1 MSKQAHRPLAI
12 ALRCSAGRPVTAA
25 RHAAIALVAPVVL
38 VAHMLLGPSGA
49 AGQTTAR
56 TSAAAPTAARSSS
69 PLPAPAGAITA
80 FSAAVTV
87 EAGAIYVGRPGVI
100 PLFPMPG
107 NRQGGVHVFSRTEG
121 SWAQTASVAPDETRR
136 AIAYGEGLDVTGDL
150 MVVGAPSDGT
160 GAVYVYRRALDSW
173 GLQQRLTWSGA
184 GADDRFGA
192 VVVTN
197 GTDIVV
203 GAPGADSGAG
213 VVVVFSGDEAGYT
226 EATTLRT
233 EDAPAGA
240 GFGTAIDIEHDLLAI
255 GAPGGGISLIPGTG
269 APNFQPGSVHLFRGG
284 DGAWSP
290 AGSVAPP
297 DPGPGSLGASVALSG
312 GELFAG
318 APLSAQFMGTVF
330 HFIPS
335 ADGDASEWTLA
346 GAIRAE
352 SPAPMSGFGMAVAAS
367 GNDVVVGT
375 PLAGGGT
382 GGGFAFRRDGAGDWS
397 QVATFGPGGPFAFY
411 GNAVAV
417 GNDVAVVGA
426 PGADFFEGTG
436 FVFRRTE
443 DGWEPEGTIVD
454 DAAGLEAVTGDTS
467 ECEDGAAGGFTCSE
481 VDLVAFVPT
490 TDLGGE
496 RGMIANDL
504 WGWTDPESGREYA
517 IMGRADGTTFVD
529 LSDPGNPV
537 YLGELPLTEG
547 AIANM
552 WRDIKV
558 YDNHAYIVA
567 DNAGAHGVQ
576 VFDLTQLRDVTDPP
590 LTFEAT
596 ALYDG
601 INSAH
606 NIVINEETGFGY
618 VVGASGGGE
627 TCGGGLH
634 MIDLSDPGDPV
645 FAGCF
650 SDANTGGAGTGYSHD
665 AQCVR
670 YHGPDEEYVGREICL
685 GANENALSIAD
696 VTDKDA
702 TVALSA
708 SSYPNTGYLHQGWI
722 TDDHRYFYM
731 NDETDEVGGNVSRTR
746 TLVWDIEDLDD
757 PILVK
762 EHFGTTGASDHNLY
776 VIGDLMYQANY
787 LSGLRI
793 LDISDPES
801 PEEVG
806 FFDTVPFGEDN
817 PGFAGAWSVYP
828 YFESGV
834 VIVSSIKEGLFVLRK
849 RPPRVS

>member
-1 MSKQAHRPLAI
+1 MSTQEHLPHATEPQRRRDGREAT
-12 ALRCSAGRPVTAA
+12 ALPVLL
-25 RHAAIALVAPVVL
+25 ALVSLAS
-38 VAHMLLGPSGA
+38 LGPMGTHA
-49 AGQTTAR
+49 QTTAELDR
-56 TSAAAPTAARSSS
+56 PVPLTAAV
-69 PLPAPAGAITA
+69 TA
-80 FSAAVTV
+80 FSAAVEV
-87 EAGAIYVGRPGVI
+87 VDGDIYVGRPGVLT
-100 PLFPMPG
+100 LFPMPG
-107 NRQGGVHVFSRTEG
+107 NRQGGVHVFSRAGG
-121 SWAQTASVAPDETRR
+121 SWAETASLGPDETRS
-136 AIAYGEGLDVTGDL
+136 AIAYGEGLDAAGDV

-160 GAVYVYRRALDSW
+160 GAVYVYRRTSDEW
-173 GLQQRLTWSGA
+173 QLQQRLTWSAA

-192 VVVTN
+192 TVATN
-197 GTDIVV
+197 GRDIVV
-203 GAPGADSGAG
+203 GAPGAESGSG
-213 VVVVFSGDEAGYT
+213 VAVVFVGDETGYT
-226 EATTLRT
+226 EAATLRAG
-233 EDAPAGA
+233 DAPPGA
-240 GFGTAIDIEHDLLAI
+240 GFGTAMDLEGDLLAI
-255 GAPGGGISLIPGTG
+255 GAPGGGIALIPGTG
-269 APNFQPGSVHLFRGG
+269 APNFQPGSVHLFGAA
-284 DGAWSP
+284 DGTWSP
-290 AGSVAPP
+290 AGHLAPP
-297 DPGPGSLGASVALSG
+297 DPGPASLGASVSVSG
-312 GELFAG
+312 GEIFAG
-318 APLSAQFMGTVF
+318 APLSGQFTGTVF
-330 HFIPS
+330 HFTRS
-335 ADGDASEWTLA
+335 DEGGATEWTIA
-346 GAIRAE
+346 DAIRPE

-367 GNDVVVGT
+367 GDDVVVGT
-375 PLAGGGT
+375 PLAGGGI
-382 GGGFAFRRDGAGDWS
+382 GGGFAFRRNEAGSWG
-397 QVATFGPGGPFAFY
+397 QVATFGPGSSFAFY
-411 GNAVAV
+411 GIAVAIE
-417 GNDVAVVGA
+417 DDITVVGA

-436 FVFRRTE
+436 FVFQRTR

-454 DAAGLEAVTGDTS
+454 DAAGLDAVLGDAS
-467 ECEDGAAGGFTCSE
+467 ECEDGSAAGFACSE

-490 TDLGGE
+490 GDLGGE

-537 YLGELPLTEG
+537 YLGEMPLTEG
-547 AIANM
+547 AIVNM

-558 YDNHAYIVA
+558 YDNHAFVVA

-576 VFDLTQLRDVTDPP
+576 VFDLTRLRDVTDPP
-590 LTFEAT
+590 VTFEPT
-596 ALYDG
+596 AHYDG

-606 NIVINEETGFGY
+606 NIVINEETGFAY

-634 MIDLSDPGDPV
+634 MIDLSDPKDPT

-650 SDANTGGAGTGYSHD
+650 ADANTGGAGTGYSHD

-670 YHGPDEEYVGREICL
+670 YNGPDEEYVGREICL

-731 NDETDEVGGNVSRTR
+731 NDETDELGGNVSRTR
-746 TLVWDIEDLDD
+746 TLVWDIQDLND

-762 EHFGTTGASDHNLY
+762 EHFGTTGSSDHNLY
-776 VIGDLMYQANY
+776 VIGDVMYQANY

-801 PEEVG
+801 PEEIG
-806 FFDTVPFGEDN
+806 FFDTVPFGDDN
-817 PGFAGAWSVYP
+817 AGFAGAWSVYP

-834 VIVSSIKEGLFVLRK
+834 IIVSSIKEGLFVLRK